1 MAETYLDGMA
11 GKAQAKLSTGHHGF
25 AEAPVVTAHGPP
37 ALDAV
42 HLHLHLHH
50 PLLGAAP
57 TSQTHLQ
64 WSGVCEE
71 QGQFR
76 RGRAWGCWLGDL
88 SGPARHAA
96 LDMTLPFSGLLSSV
110 K

>member
-25 AEAPVVTAHGPP
+25 AEAPVVAAHGPP

-57 TSQTHLQ
+57 TSQAHLQ

-76 RGRAWGCWLGDL
+76 RGERGAAGWETCPGQLTTQPW
-88 SGPARHAA
+88 ARHAPSLA
-96 LDMTLPFSGLLSSV
+96 CSPL
-110 K
+110 